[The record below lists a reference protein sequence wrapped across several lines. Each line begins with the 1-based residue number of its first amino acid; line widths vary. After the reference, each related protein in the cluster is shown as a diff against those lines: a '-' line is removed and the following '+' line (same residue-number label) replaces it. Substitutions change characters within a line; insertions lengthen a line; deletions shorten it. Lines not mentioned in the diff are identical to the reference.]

1 MPSLA
6 SDLPAL
12 GAFPILHEA
21 KESIEQGRQEQAA
34 RLVMAH
40 LRAHPGEPRGLAL
53 LGEIAMK
60 TGALIQAENFL
71 RRAIAGGYA
80 AEEVRR
86 QLGSCLQLQER
97 PDEALGVYEV
107 ILSSGG
113 GDSQLLA
120 SIAYIND
127 KLGRSG
133 EAREIWRELVS
144 TYPRSPSFQISYGHN
159 LRAAG
164 LTADAAHAYRV
175 AVEIEPQRGE
185 GWWGLASMKTY
196 RFEDRE
202 VSLMRQALD
211 IPSDV
216 QNLAPLHFALGRALN
231 LAGSFE
237 QAFHHFSEANRL
249 WAEAI
254 EYDPEELTGEI
265 AEAERRFDRSYWSSL
280 APGGDPSPTPIF
292 IVSLPRSG
300 STLLEQMLGMHPD
313 VEPLG
318 ELSYIPA
325 LLRAVMERATSRGRA
340 TVPQAIAALS
350 PEDRSQLGKEY
361 LRRAAAHRL
370 TDRPRFIDK
379 LPHNWNNVIF
389 IRHILPN
396 ARFLDIR
403 REPLSCCFANFSHSF
418 TRAHSSSFAL
428 EHIGR
433 AYVDYVRLM
442 DHLAR
447 VAPGMVHNLRY
458 EVLIDS
464 PEPVLRSALDYLG
477 LPWDEACLRFYESDR
492 AVRTPSAEQVR
503 RPLNREGLDNWKPYE
518 QWLGPLFEVL
528 EPVLGRSSATPER
541 N

>member
-1 MPSLA
+1 MIAAYPL
-6 SDLPAL
+6 
-12 GAFPILHEA
+12 LHEA
-21 KESIEQGRQEQAA
+21 KEALDEGRQEQAA
-34 RLVMAH
+34 RLVMSH
-40 LRAHPGEPRGLAL
+40 LRAHSGEPRGLAM
-53 LGEIAMK
+53 LGAIA
-60 TGALIQAENFL
+60 TTAGALLQGENFF
-71 RRAIAGGYA
+71 RQAIARGFDE
-80 AEEVRR
+80 EEVRR
-86 QLGSCLQLQER
+86 QLAANLHQQER
-97 PDEALGVYEV
+97 LEEALAIFDE
-107 ILSSGG
+107 IIRSAG
-113 GDSQLLA
+113 GDRQMLG
-120 SIAYIND
+120 SIAYIKD
-127 KLGRSG
+127 KLGRG
-133 EAREIWRELVS
+133 EEARGLWHQLV
-144 TYPRSPSFQISYGHN
+144 TEEPSNPTFWISYGHN

-164 LTADAAHAYRV
+164 MTQEATQAYRH
-175 AVEIEPQRGE
+175 AVDIERERGE
-185 GWWGLASMKTY
+185 GWWGLASIKTY
-196 RFEDRE
+196 RFDERE
-202 VSLMRQALD
+202 IETMQGALT
-211 IPSDV
+211 IPSV
-216 QNLAPLHFALGRALN
+216 VLNLAPLNFALGRA
-231 LAGSFE
+231 FH
-237 QAFHHFSEANRL
+237 QQRDYDRAFHHYSEANRL
-249 WAEAI
+249 WAESI
-254 EYDPEELTGEI
+254 NYDPEELGGEVS
-265 AEAERRFDRSYWSSL
+265 EAATMFDERYWHSL
-280 APGGDPSPTPIF
+280 PPGGDPSTAPIF

-300 STLLEQMLGMHPD
+300 STLLEQMLSEHHGI
-313 VEPLG
+313 EALG
-318 ELSYIPA
+318 ELSYGPA
-325 LLRAVMERATSRGRA
+325 LLRSVMERATSRGRA

-350 PEDRSQLGKEY
+350 PEDRSRLGKEY

-447 VAPGMVHNLRY
+447 AAPGMVHNLRY
-458 EVLIDS
+458 EELIDS

>member
-1 MPSLA
+1 MNETVIA
-6 SDLPAL
+6 
-12 GAFPILHEA
+12 AFPILAQA
-21 KESIEQGRQEQAA
+21 KDALDEGHQDRAA

-40 LRAHPGEPRGLAL
+40 LRARPGEPRGLAM
-53 LGEIAMK
+53 LGTVAAK
-60 TGALIQAENFL
+60 TGALLQGESFL
-71 RRAIAGGYA
+71 RQAIARGYDVD
-80 AEEVRR
+80 EVKH
-86 QLGSCLQLQER
+86 QLGSCLHQQER
-97 PDEALGVYEV
+97 LEEALAVFEP
-107 ILSSGG
+107 
-113 GDSQLLA
+113 LLA
-120 SIAYIND
+120 SGGEGSKLLGSIAFIKD
-127 KLGRSG
+127 KLGRTDESRRLW
-133 EAREIWRELVS
+133 EKLVEEHPNDP
-144 TYPRSPSFQISYGHN
+144 TYWISYAHN
-159 LRAAG
+159 LRAEGRTQQAI
-164 LTADAAHAYRV
+164 DAYRRAV
-175 AVEIEPQRGE
+175 AIDPERGE
-185 GWWGLASMKTY
+185 AWWGLASIKTY
-196 RFEDRE
+196 RFSDDEIA
-202 VSLMRQALD
+202 LMNRALGTASD
-211 IPSDV
+211 IL
-216 QNLAPLHFALGRALN
+216 NLSPLHFALGRALN
-231 LAGSFE
+231 LSGSFE
-237 QAFHHFSEANRL
+237 QAFRHFSEANRL

-265 AEAERRFDRSYWSSL
+265 AEVERRFDRSYWTSL
-280 APGGDPSPTPIF
+280 AQGGDPSSAPIF

-325 LLRAVMERATSRGRA
+325 LLRAVMERATMRA
-340 TVPQAIAALS
+340 RVTVPQAIAALT
-350 PEDRSQLGKEY
+350 PGQRSDLGSDY

-370 TDRPRFIDK
+370 TDRARFIDK

-447 VAPGMVHNLRY
+447 AAPGMVHSLRY
-458 EVLIDS
+458 EELIDS
-464 PEPVLRSALDYLG
+464 PKPVLRGALDYLG

-518 QWLGPLFEVL
+518 KWLGPLFEAL
-528 EPVLGRSSATPER
+528 EPVLRRSTAKTGRGG
-541 N
+541 